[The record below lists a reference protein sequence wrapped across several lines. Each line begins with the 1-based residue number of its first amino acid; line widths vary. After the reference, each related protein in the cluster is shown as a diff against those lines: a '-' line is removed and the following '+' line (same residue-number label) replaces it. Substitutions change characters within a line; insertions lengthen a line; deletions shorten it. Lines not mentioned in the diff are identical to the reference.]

1 MEEIKKIE
9 NKEGFI
15 SLSNLKEIIKKSMIE
30 IKEMNANKIEKNA
43 LKNINKIINN
53 SNLSTLDLFLNYFN
67 YKSKNYYIKEQY
79 SYMRCLYSYLTQLL
93 SENKILIVKDD
104 IISLKSKEINDK
116 NSSCTIENCSNIL
129 NNEQKEIKIEK
140 DEYNNHDNTITEL
153 KK

>member
-53 SNLSTLDLFLNYFN
+53 SNLSTLDLFLNYFY

-93 SENKILIVKDD
+93 SENKILIVKDN
-104 IISLKSKEINDK
+104 IISLKSKEIKDK
-116 NSSCTIENCSNIL
+116 NSSCTIENCSNLI

-140 DEYNNHDNTITEL
+140 DEYNNHDNKITEL

>member
-104 IISLKSKEINDK
+104 IISLKSKEIKDK
-116 NSSCTIENCSNIL
+116 NSSCTIENCSNIF

-140 DEYNNHDNTITEL
+140 DEYNNHDNKITEL

>member
-53 SNLSTLDLFLNYFN
+53 SNLSTLDL
-67 YKSKNYYIKEQY
+67 S
-79 SYMRCLYSYLTQLL
+79 
-93 SENKILIVKDD
+93 
-104 IISLKSKEINDK
+104 
-116 NSSCTIENCSNIL
+116 
-129 NNEQKEIKIEK
+129 
-140 DEYNNHDNTITEL
+140 
-153 KK
+153 